1 MKSVTNF
8 IEKNSAAISASG
20 IIFGLIF
27 PQFAIFK
34 PYLTFLLMAILF
46 FTFIGIDVT
55 QIAKQLK
62 RIKLLTLI
70 IILQM
75 AVLPLL
81 MFFVIKL
88 FKPADFLLTALLL
101 FTLLPAGAASPAMTG
116 ILNGDKT
123 LSAVITIITHFIA
136 PITIPLFFFLL
147 LRKIVRVDYLS
158 ISKTLIELIFI
169 PLIAAEIFKR
179 AFKGVVKVVNNISK
193 SITTIILVLLGATV
207 IGTNHSFIINN
218 PWEAI
223 KYILIALPIY
233 FAFMILP
240 FYLTP
245 FLQFEE
251 RVSVFATK
259 VFMNVTIGIVLALQF
274 LDTKASLALTLAQIP
289 WNLMIFPASVFVRW
303 QKNNLK
309 NKNNKKAPLE
319 KGATGK

>member
-1 MKSVTNF
+1 MKSVANF

-20 IIFGLIF
+20 IVFGLIF

-34 PYLTFLLMAILF
+34 PYLTFLLMTILF

-62 RIKLLTLI
+62 RIKLLFLI
-70 IILQM
+70 VILQLV
-75 AVLPLL
+75 VLPLI

-101 FTLLPAGAASPAMTG
+101 FTLLPAGVASPAMTG

-123 LSAVITIITHFIA
+123 LSAVITIFTHFIA
-136 PITIPLFFFLL
+136 PITIPLFFFIL

-158 ISKTLIELIFI
+158 ISTTLIELIFI
-169 PLIAAEIFKR
+169 PLIASEIFKR
-179 AFKGVVKVVNNISK
+179 SFKGAVKVVNSMSK
-193 SITTIILVLLGATV
+193 SITTIVLVLLGATV
-207 IGTNHSFIINN
+207 IAANHSFIINN

-223 KYILIALPIY
+223 KYILIAFPIY
-233 FAFMILP
+233 LSFIILP

-245 FLQFEE
+245 FLSFEE
-251 RVSVFATK
+251 RISVFATK

-274 LDTKASLALTLAQIP
+274 LDAKASLALTLAQIP
-289 WNLMIFPASVFVRW
+289 WNLMIFPASVFVKW
-303 QKNNLK
+303 QKNNLQ
-309 NKNNKKAPLE
+309 NKKAPS
-319 KGATGK
+319 KGANNKQ